1 MIVRDLLI
9 EALSRAGDIRR
20 GQKSVSQTELDDA
33 KTQFDS
39 ALRKYSDNNMITA
52 FQKILDFQPVKTE
65 TTIGDV
71 RWTFD
76 EGSERTNVHLY
87 ADISKVTGDEFGDG
101 QIGLD
106 LLTRKL
112 YTNNIRNVTGYVMV
126 VNSGENPITI
136 QDTIEFGT
144 TEEGTQYLN
153 VTDPDRIVAAGSSRE
168 VIVGATQEMFRDGLV
183 PNQDDEVVHGD
194 GTYTFTTR
202 TNNWNR
208 WDITSNKSTYI
219 AFEPDIYCPDMQRCM
234 HVMYLSPTSLWAKL
248 RYVPLHQFFTD
259 IDYEIYCDQPIGL
272 GKIKLYLPYQM
283 IGTYLSGDNVIG
295 RQIKMVYNANMKFG
309 LDDYLDLP
317 ELHLELLTVAVEVA
331 LLSHD
336 GDANPQVLQ
345 LAQQELKDIEDNIKS
360 TTISNRVIQ
369 RDDPDIRESLDSLIT
384 GSFLRRR

>member
-52 FQKILDFQPVKTE
+52 FQKILDFQPTKTE
-65 TTIGDV
+65 TTIGRVQWALVNGKEPDNCYV
-71 RWTFD
+71 VDTKPTDSGWTEDDLGKTFYCLD
-76 EGSERTNVHLY
+76 TRKIWRVTLSSGYE
-87 ADISKVTGDEFGDG
+87 VTGKMHCRNTMDTNCRTKTSVEFEGGTLSTTQGDY
-101 QIGLD
+101 LD
-106 LLTRKL
+106 LTP
-112 YTNNIRNVTGYVMV
+112 TGTAGD
-126 VNSGENPITI
+126 NG
-136 QDTIEFGT
+136 D
-144 TEEGTQYLN
+144 LN
-153 VTDPDRIVAAGSSRE
+153 VWALYDSCPDVGDTVTDTGIE
-168 VIVGATQEMFRDGLV
+168 
-183 PNQDDEVVHGD
+183 
-194 GTYTFTTR
+194 YTFTEKTIHFQL
-202 TNNWNR
+202 TEF
-208 WDITSNKSTYI
+208 TSVKSSI
-219 AFEPDIYCPDMQRCM
+219 LAFEPDINCEDMQRCM

-248 RYVPLHQFFTD
+248 RYVPLYQFFTD

-309 LDDYLDLP
+309 LDDYIDLP